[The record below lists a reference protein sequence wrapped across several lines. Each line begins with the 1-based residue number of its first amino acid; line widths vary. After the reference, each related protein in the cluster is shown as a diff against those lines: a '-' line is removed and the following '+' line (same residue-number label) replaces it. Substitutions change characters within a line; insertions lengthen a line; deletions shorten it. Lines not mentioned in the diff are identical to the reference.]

1 MSETENKLKV
11 LVTGASGFLGKSVCT
26 NLEEDDRYEL
36 IPLAGKKQWDLTK
49 QGYMAEALTMTKP
62 DVVIHLAATVGGIG
76 ANQRHPGLFMYNN
89 LAMGLNV
96 IEECRD
102 YGRLKKFIMV
112 GTNTTYRCR

>member
-76 ANQRHPGLFMYNN
+76 PDHNELLQSTIIPTF
-89 LAMGLNV
+89 LNYIETHSEVV
-96 IEECRD
+96 IH
-102 YGRLKKFIMV
+102 K
-112 GTNTTYRCR
+112 